1 MAASTHLPD
10 LRSEYPPHAP
20 GKSPAERSTLIG
32 LLPGIALLFVV
43 GYAGKFV
50 EHFLNTWTKAHHITF
65 PNIEYVLWA
74 ILFGIVIANTVGVAR
89 IFRPGVATYDFW
101 LKTGIILLGA
111 RFILGD
117 VLKLGGISLILVFIA
132 FAFSLTFMT
141 WLGRTFK
148 LSPQLTTL
156 LAVGSSVC
164 GVSAIIAT
172 QGAIDADEEDSS
184 TAIAA
189 ILALGALSLFTFPA
203 IGHLLHM
210 SDHAYGIWA
219 GLAVDNTAEATAAG
233 ALYSDAAGKYAV
245 LAKTCRN
252 ALIGFVVLAYA
263 IQWARKGLASRA
275 VTKQLDNKAV
285 FLWQKFPKFV
295 LGFLVISLLATLGAS
310 SNPTVAALGFTKPQ
324 LLALG
329 NLSRWAFLLTFAG
342 VGLRTNL
349 KDLFKQGARPFL
361 VGALG
366 EVAIAAVTLLLVVT
380 ANRFYRL

>member
-1 MAASTHLPD
+1 MAASANLPD
-10 LRSEYPPHAP
+10 LRIEYPPHSP
-20 GKSPAERSTLIG
+20 GLGPSEHSTLLG
-32 LLPGIALLFVV
+32 LLPGIVLLFVV

-50 EHFLNTWTKAHHITF
+50 EHFLNTWTKARHITF

-74 ILFGIVIANTVGVAR
+74 ILFGIVIANTVGVAH
-89 IFRPGVATYDFW
+89 IFRSGVATYEFW
-101 LKTGIILLGA
+101 LKLGIILLGA

-117 VLKLGGISLILVFIA
+117 VLKLGGISLGLVFIA

-141 WLGRTFK
+141 WLGRTFH
-148 LSPQLTTL
+148 LGPQLTTL

-172 QGAIDADEEDSS
+172 QGAIDADEKDSS

-189 ILALGALSLFTFPA
+189 ILALGAMSLFTFPL
-203 IGHLLHM
+203 IGHALHM

-263 IQWARKGLASRA
+263 IQWVRKGLASRA
-275 VTKQLDNKAV
+275 AAKQVENKAA
-285 FLWQKFPKFV
+285 FLWKKFPKFV
-295 LGFLVISLLATLGAS
+295 LGFLAISLLATLGAS
-310 SNPTVAALGFTKPQ
+310 TNPAIAALGFNKPQ

-349 KDLFKQGARPFL
+349 KDLFKQGARPL
-361 VGALG
+361 VVGAVG
-366 EVAIAAVTLLLVVT
+366 EVAIAAITLLLVLT
-380 ANRFYRL
+380 ANHFYRL

>member
-1 MAASTHLPD
+1 MATSTNLPD
-10 LRSEYPPHAP
+10 LRTEYPPHAP
-20 GKSPAERSTLIG
+20 GKSPAERSTLLG

-74 ILFGIVIANTVGVAR
+74 ILFGIVIANTVGVPR
-89 IFRPGVATYDFW
+89 IFRAGVATYDFW
-101 LKTGIILLGA
+101 LKVGIILLGA

-117 VLKLGGISLILVFIA
+117 VLKLGGISLGLVFIA

-141 WLGRTFK
+141 WLGRTFN
-148 LSPQLTTL
+148 LGPQLTTL

-189 ILALGALSLFTFPA
+189 ILALGALSLFTFPL
-203 IGHLLHM
+203 IGHALHM
-210 SDHAYGIWA
+210 SDHAYGLWA

-263 IQWARKGLASRA
+263 IQWVRKGLASRA
-275 VTKQLDNKAV
+275 ATKQLENKAA

-295 LGFLVISLLATLGAS
+295 LGFLFISLLATLGAS
-310 SNPTVAALGFTKPQ
+310 TNPTIAALGFTKPQ

-349 KDLFKQGARPFL
+349 KDLFKQGARPFI
-361 VGALG
+361 VGAVG
-366 EVAIAAVTLLLVVT
+366 EVAIAAITLLLVLG
-380 ANRFYRL
+380 ADHIYHL